1 MRASGGSRAG
11 RPGVPQDEARPDA
24 GVHDESPPRPIPA
37 RMVRPPARLPGRWPD
52 GRDHARDLALMP
64 AASVIALAIRVFSAD
79 PAEWILDL
87 PDHPALAFCA
97 VPDGRDGM
105 PVLLALITLGPV
117 LGLIGLAGFGRRA
130 PGSAWPWARGS
141 PPSGCS
147 ASSSTSRPA
156 PPEPADHA
164 GPTTSAPFEALR

>member
-24 GVHDESPPRPIPA
+24 GVPDEPVQDEPPPRPIPA
-37 RMVRPPARLPGRWPD
+37 RMVRPPARLPGRGPGW
-52 GRDHARDLALMP
+52 RDHARDLALVP

-87 PDHPALAFCA
+87 PDDPALAFRA

-117 LGLIGLAGFGRRA
+117 LGLIGLAGFGRPRSWLGLA
-130 PGSAWPWARGS
+130 LGAGLAAFWLQRFVLHV
-141 PPSGCS
+141 
-147 ASSSTSRPA
+147 PA
-156 PPEPADHA
+156 CTP
-164 GPTTSAPFEALR
+164 